1 MVAEADSMSAVT
13 WESVAGASP
22 TPDVAH
28 VARPRLVSV
37 PTGSAVPT
45 PPLGRI
51 RLTRAGRL
59 VLTLGVA
66 LVVAMLAGWALVAPS
81 GSPEPGSVVTVQA
94 GQTLSGIVS
103 ATLPGVDP
111 SVAMAEV
118 RELNDLANSQVQ
130 AGQVLVL
137 PRH

>member
-1 MVAEADSMSAVT
+1 MEAEEDNMSAVT
-13 WESVAGASP
+13 WESVAGASAAP
-22 TPDVAH
+22 GVAP

-37 PTGSAVPT
+37 PTGAAVPT

-59 VLTLGVA
+59 VVTLGVA
-66 LVVAMLAGWALVAPS
+66 LVLAMLAGWAVVAPS
-81 GSPEPGSVVTVQA
+81 GAPEPGSVVTVRA

-103 ATLPGVDP
+103 AALPGVDQ
-111 SVAMAEV
+111 SVAIAEV
-118 RELNDLANSQVQ
+118 RELNDLASSQVQ